1 MQLSRFATNIK
12 IDEDDYML
20 YSLKT
25 RQYYPYKK
33 EAQEQLEK
41 LLDELNK
48 GEYTLE
54 EIQCIEKLMKKG
66 KYIDWNIL
74 KRSMDHEL
82 SEEEKNTFE
91 NWYAS
96 HESHRNY
103 YERMISEWN
112 RETLRERNLSRILS
126 KYDSLLQTRERC
138 HLQVIRRRIL
148 YWSVA
153 AVLFIGFGVAWI
165 IEGFQSKV
173 ISPIPFTAI
182 VPGQSKAYLS
192 LYDGTNICLD
202 EI

>member
-1 MQLSRFATNIK
+1 
-12 IDEDDYML
+12 
-20 YSLKT
+20 
-25 RQYYPYKK
+25 
-33 EAQEQLEK
+33 
-41 LLDELNK
+41 
-48 GEYTLE
+48 
-54 EIQCIEKLMKKG
+54 MKKG

-165 IEGFQSKV
+165 
-173 ISPIPFTAI
+173 
-182 VPGQSKAYLS
+182 
-192 LYDGTNICLD
+192 
-202 EI
+202 